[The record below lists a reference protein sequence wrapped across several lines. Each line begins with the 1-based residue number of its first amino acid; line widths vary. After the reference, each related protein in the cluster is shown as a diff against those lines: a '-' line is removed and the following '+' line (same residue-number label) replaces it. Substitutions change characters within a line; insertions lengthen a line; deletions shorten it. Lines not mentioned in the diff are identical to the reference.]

1 MCFANCFLFTE
12 RHREKSIH
20 TSSSKLYAAY
30 ETKENLLV
38 FSFEKKFF
46 LFF

>member
-38 FSFEKKFF
+38 FSFEKNFDFF
-46 LFF
+46 